1 MSEKKMLC
9 GFEIEV
15 SEFRLFNR
23 FTCHIVE
30 TLSGWLTAF
39 QVILSQSLS
48 GVLGNLVNQ
57 ASLHHAWSCV
67 SSGPPSSPSP
77 CHAPNAHWAPVVQQQ
92 TDWIKKEGKSGQDL
106 LTNMESGSKAR
117 FIHGNTKGH
126 DRKGTWLQVNC
137 VNVRGVV
144 GLSI

>member
-1 MSEKKMLC
+1 MLC

-23 FTCHIVE
+23 FTCHVME
-30 TLSGWLTAF
+30 TIWMTHCIPSDPFTEPFWSIGESCKSGL
-39 QVILSQSLS
+39 L
-48 GVLGNLVNQ
+48 
-57 ASLHHAWSCV
+57 ASCWSCL

-77 CHAPNAHWAPVVQQQ
+77 CHAPNAHWAPVVHQQ

-106 LTNMESGSKAR
+106 LTNLESGSKAR

-126 DRKGTWLQVNC
+126 DRKGT
-137 VNVRGVV
+137 
-144 GLSI
+144 